1 MTNLVYV
8 PLFIPSPSHTGKLNT
23 LPIHQK
29 VSLDD
34 LFLLSIEEMSS
45 LSSFFQSADGRP
57 LRTVGRQKLVRK
69 SVDRVPPLVLVGD
82 LLHADGHLDAEFA
95 DVDLVVAADGP
106 QGVPDGRDAL
116 ELDPEV
122 RELDPSEV
130 VYVVSFTT
138 CISRISTW

>member
-34 LFLLSIEEMSS
+34 LSLLSIEEKSS

-57 LRTVGRQKLVRK
+57 LRTVSRQKLVGK
-69 SVDRVPPLVLVGD
+69 SVDWVPALVLVHA
-82 LLHADGHLDAEFA
+82 LLHPDRHLEAV
-95 DVDLVVAADGP
+95 DVHIDLDR
-106 QGVPDGRDAL
+106 GVSSSSSNNQDIANKITPGGRRQWPRA
-116 ELDPEV
+116 
-122 RELDPSEV
+122 RW
-130 VYVVSFTT
+130 
-138 CISRISTW
+138 RRQRRA